1 MNTALIGIW
10 KAVLI
15 VGALIFFPMVAFVAV
30 RALKDIIEMS
40 REMRRK

>member
-10 KAVLI
+10 KTLLI
-15 VGALIFFPMVAFVAV
+15 VGALIFFPMVVFVGV

-40 REMRRK
+40 REMRKK